1 MKIST
6 SAAPSAVPVSSC
18 PSPVAIWQQLLTYL
32 FDRHYGLTL
41 NDTPFHYESVIEEY
55 IDAGTSLKDAVNFVA
70 ERYGLLRIDRSSFS
84 FTEQPPFISYV
95 NILQARRATGLM
107 TQEGYKEVSILTQ
120 GKRTTEG
127 RTNENPR

>member
-1 MKIST
+1 MKTSI

-18 PSPVAIWQQLLTYL
+18 PSHVAVWQQLLTYL

-55 IDAGTSLKDAVNFVA
+55 IDAGISLKDAVNFVA
-70 ERYGLLRIDRSSFS
+70 ERYGLLRIDRSSS
-84 FTEQPPFISYV
+84 AYAEQPPFISYV

-107 TQEGYKEVSILTQ
+107 QQGGYKEISVLTQ

-127 RTNENPR
+127 R

>member
-1 MKIST
+1 MQTST
-6 SAAPSAVPVSSC
+6 SAAPSAMPESSC
-18 PSPVAIWQQLLTYL
+18 PSPVAVWQKLLTYL

-55 IDAGTSLKDAVNFVA
+55 IDAGISLKDAVNFVA
-70 ERYGLLRIDRSSFS
+70 ERYGLLCIDCSSFS

-107 TQEGYKEVSILTQ
+107 QQEGYKEVSILTQ
-120 GKRTTEG
+120 GKRTIEG